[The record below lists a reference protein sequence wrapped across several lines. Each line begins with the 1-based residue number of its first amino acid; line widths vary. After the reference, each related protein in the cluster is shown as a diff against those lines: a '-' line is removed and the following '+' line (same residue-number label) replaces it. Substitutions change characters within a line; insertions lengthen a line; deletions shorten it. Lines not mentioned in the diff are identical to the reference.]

1 MVKQIIAPYGESI
14 ENRPPVQSLDEIIT
28 EREAKKEARDERRA
42 LRKLSEEEQR
52 LALKKAAADE
62 RKAKHTAWEQL
73 IAKADR

>member
-14 ENRPPVQSLDEIIT
+14 ENRPPVPSLDEIIT
-28 EREAKKEARDERRA
+28 EREARKEAKDERKA
-42 LRKLSEEEQR
+42 LRKQSEEEQR

-73 IAKADR
+73 MAKSDQ